1 MDLDVCNLTITCN
14 HQFTNS
20 PDQVA
25 GAGVGAYCVTRKQGK
40 IGVLARDV
48 GRKTYY
54 GIAAVKNKAEQ
65 KVKEVLARRRE
76 RRQQAQLARQTDA
89 VATPVLPNGSIDV
102 ASSSPVAVMVPA
114 RVVGTPVMASASFG
128 KSGTTITSS
137 TL

>member
-1 MDLDVCNLTITCN
+1 M
-14 HQFTNS
+14 
-20 PDQVA
+20 A

-40 IGVLARDV
+40 IGILARDV

-89 VATPVLPNGSIDV
+89 VATPVPPNGSIDA
-102 ASSSPVAVMVPA
+102 ASSSPVAVMVPVG
-114 RVVGTPVMASASFG
+114 VVGTPVMASASFG
-128 KSGTTITSS
+128 KSGTTVSS
-137 TL
+137 SKL